1 MFVDQ
6 HWLTPRRV
14 RALTVALVVWCLAWA
29 AAGALLWRATRVQA
43 RLSGDV
49 ATVGRALRETGEAL
63 GWVGALPLVGARV
76 GAVAAEVEAMGREVE
91 TSGELSAG
99 GIRSAAVALGVGT
112 ALVPSALLAA
122 VLLPALV
129 GWRRDVAAVAAAL
142 AAAPPGDRGLDAW
155 LAQRA
160 VRALPWQ
167 RLRAVCPD
175 PVGALAGHD
184 PAALR
189 ALADAELARLGLE
202 RPR

>member
-1 MFVDQ
+1 MTVAQ

-29 AAGALLWRATRVQA
+29 AAGVLLWRATRVQA

-49 ATVGRALRETGEAL
+49 ATVGRAVRETGEAL
-63 GWVGALPLVGARV
+63 GAVGALPLVGARV
-76 GAVAAEVEAMGREVE
+76 GAVAAEIESMGREVE

-112 ALVPSALLAA
+112 AVVPSVLLAV
-122 VLLPALV
+122 VLLPAIL

-142 AAAPPGDRGLDAW
+142 AAATPDERGLDAW

-160 VRALPWQ
+160 LQALPWQ

-175 PVGALAGHD
+175 PVGALAAGD
-184 PAALR
+184 REALR